1 MSSDDG
7 ELLDVRWSTV
17 NGWQVL
23 SLAGE
28 VDVSR
33 QDELYDELST
43 ALRSDSAKVV
53 LDLSQVSYIDS
64 SGLSAI
70 AVANREAHEVG
81 AVFRVAGSC
90 GFVSRLLR
98 TTGLD
103 TVLDLHPTVGAAVGS
118 T

>member
-7 ELLDVRWSTV
+7 ELLNVRWGTV

-33 QDELYDELST
+33 QDELYAELSK
-43 ALRSDSAKVV
+43 ALRSASARVV
-53 LDLSQVSYIDS
+53 LDLSQVSYLDS

-70 AVANREAHEVG
+70 AVANREAREAG
-81 AVFRVAGSC
+81 AVFRVAGAC

-103 TVLDLHPTVGAAVGS
+103 TVLDLHPNVGAAAGAS
-118 T
+118 

>member
-33 QDELYDELST
+33 QDELYEELSE
-43 ALRSDSAKVV
+43 ALRTASARVV
-53 LDLSQVSYIDS
+53 LDLTKVSYIDS

-70 AVANREAHEVG
+70 AVANREAQEAG
-81 AVFRVAGSC
+81 ALFRVAGSG
-90 GFVSRLLR
+90 GFVTRLLR

-103 TVLDLHPTVGAAVGS
+103 TVLDLHPTVEAAARS
-118 T
+118 A